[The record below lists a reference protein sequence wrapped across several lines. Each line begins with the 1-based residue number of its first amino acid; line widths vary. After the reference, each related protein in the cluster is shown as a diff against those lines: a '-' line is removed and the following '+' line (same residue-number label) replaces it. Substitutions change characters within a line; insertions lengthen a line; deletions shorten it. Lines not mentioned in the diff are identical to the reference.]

1 MSIIPTIQQRLFSCC
16 RDALDQNDDRLS
28 LLKTLLSLISEQER
42 RYLIDV
48 EDATHR
54 APLFYAIESGKSLIF
69 LRQLLDFQVRITNR
83 ILLCAIRYG
92 NLDILKLLNQY
103 GADFKQ
109 TYYGISLLHECILLH
124 KNDLISFLIEQGDID
139 PNTLD
144 YDNQSPLLYAIF
156 RTNIEAIFILL
167 KHSCIDPCLISTRK
181 QQLTSFHVACELG
194 IDEVLP
200 SMMKFIS
207 ILNINK
213 LTKNDQTPFDLFL
226 SCYLFSKNNLFMNAT
241 SLEKFSSLFDL
252 FLSNGAKLHHL
263 TKAYRRTRASYVTKI
278 FTVLFKKHISFNDI
292 ILQTDR
298 STILVDLQSLVC
310 QSLGDWTSLVESNDD
325 IKAKQRQS
333 ILRQLYELFICV
345 YYKSTSVQPINKRL
359 LTRYCTANE
368 KDSKIKQILW
378 LFIKNFIE
386 PKKEVELLKSICR
399 TKILLN
405 LQSIDKRCTTSDLG
419 ISKDLEHYLL
429 FFAMS

>member
-1 MSIIPTIQQRLFSCC
+1 GSSSSSLCSTP
-16 RDALDQNDDRLS
+16 NDRS
-28 LLKTLLSLISEQER
+28 L
-42 RYLIDV
+42 
-48 EDATHR
+48 AR
-54 APLFYAIESGKSLIF
+54 AF
-69 LRQLLDFQVRITNR
+69 
-83 ILLCAIRYG
+83 
-92 NLDILKLLNQY
+92 LDINSMLVAVGLGRRVPTQDDQSSIRPVQHSSLVLHSSNETITIRHPTKANTPLAETTQANGFLNVDYRVEPFISPIRPNSLVLSASQSSSQKTQILRPPSIETQHMTDDETEKYYSAQSSKISTPMINSMDSATYKANFEDKLKL
-103 GADFKQ
+103 
-109 TYYGISLLHECILLH
+109 SSIL
-124 KNDLISFLIEQGDID
+124 DID
-139 PNTLD
+139 KT
-144 YDNQSPLLYAIF
+144 
-156 RTNIEAIFILL
+156 
-167 KHSCIDPCLISTRK
+167 
-181 QQLTSFHVACELG
+181 
-194 IDEVLP
+194 
-200 SMMKFIS
+200 
-207 ILNINK
+207 
-213 LTKNDQTPFDLFL
+213 
-226 SCYLFSKNNLFMNAT
+226 
-241 SLEKFSSLFDL
+241 
-252 FLSNGAKLHHL
+252 
-263 TKAYRRTRASYVTKI
+263 YRRTRASYVTKI

-298 STILVDLQSLVC
+298 STIFVDLQSLVC

-429 FFAMS
+429 FFTMS